1 MRPASTAE
9 ITSNLSPAFIA
20 TVSASELL
28 ELFPV
33 SFKELDPLQ
42 APEPSSLALLSF
54 PSGPAAV
61 VYGRETG
68 TVTVSLPEDG
78 DAPRIFHELI
88 DEVPLGGR
96 IQWLRDDLSEPEL
109 LPAIHV

>member
-9 ITSNLSPAFIA
+9 ITSNLSPALIA
-20 TVSASELL
+20 TVSASEL
-28 ELFPV
+28 
-33 SFKELDPLQ
+33 LDPLQ

-61 VYGRETG
+61 VHGRETG

-109 LPAIHV
+109 LAATHV

>member
-28 ELFPV
+28 EMFPV
-33 SFKELDPLQ
+33 AFRELDPLQ
-42 APEPSSLALLSF
+42 APEPSTLALLSF

-61 VYGRETG
+61 VYGQVTG
-68 TVTVSLPEDG
+68 TVTVSLPDDD

-96 IQWLRDDLSEPEL
+96 IQWLRDDLSKPL
-109 LPAIHV
+109 ATMTV

>member
-9 ITSNLSPAFIA
+9 ITSNLSPALIA
-20 TVSASELL
+20 IVSASDLL

-33 SFKELDPLQ
+33 RFEDLDPLQ
-42 APEPSSLALLSF
+42 APEPSSLALLRF

-68 TVTVSLPEDG
+68 TVTVSLPDDD

-109 LPAIHV
+109 LAATHV

>member
-1 MRPASTAE
+1 MRPAGTAE
-9 ITSNLSPAFIA
+9 IPSNLSPALIA
-20 TVSASELL
+20 IVSASDLL

-33 SFKELDPLQ
+33 SFEDLDPLQ
-42 APEPSSLALLSF
+42 APEPSSVALLRF

-61 VYGRETG
+61 VYGRATG
-68 TVTVSLPEDG
+68 TITVSLPEDG

-96 IQWLRDDLSEPEL
+96 IQWLRDDLSEPL
-109 LPAIHV
+109 ATMTV